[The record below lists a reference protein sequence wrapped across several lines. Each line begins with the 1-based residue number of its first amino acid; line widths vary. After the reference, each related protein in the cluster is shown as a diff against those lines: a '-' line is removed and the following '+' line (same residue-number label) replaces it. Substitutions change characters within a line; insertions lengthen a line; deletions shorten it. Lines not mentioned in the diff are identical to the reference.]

1 MEEIINNIKEK
12 AALLEA
18 YADVLETLNSQI
30 RYYQHENESGEVVD
44 DEGSYSKSRLAAY
57 REAIK
62 AVKKLAGV

>member
-1 MEEIINNIKEK
+1 MEDIINSIKEK

-18 YADVLETLNSQI
+18 YADVLETLNGQI
-30 RYYQHENESGEVVD
+30 RYYQHETESGEVVD

-62 AVKKLAGV
+62 SVKKLAGV